1 MGYDLR
7 LPNIAGATEKEKVVQ
22 IERYLR
28 SLVEQLQWALNNI
41 DTSSQNIVSSTPKSL
56 TPSNK
61 PAVDANSTFNAIK
74 HLIIKSADIVEA
86 YYEEINKRF
95 VGEYV
100 SQSDFGIFE
109 EQTTQDIEANSED
122 IKQVFT
128 NLQTIV
134 SDIENLNFTL
144 LEVNAHI
151 KSGLLYTYEDGI
163 PVYGLEIGQKN
174 IIDGEEVFHKYARFT
189 ANRLTFYDQN
199 DTEVA
204 YISDYKIHIT
214 HAEITGS
221 IKLGGFLVETT
232 NGIAFKWVGR
242 G

>member
-7 LPNIAGATEKEKVVQ
+7 LPNVTGATEKEKVVQ

-41 DTSSQNIVSSTPKSL
+41 DASNQNVVSSTPKSL

-86 YYEEINKRF
+86 YHDEINKRL
-95 VGEYV
+95 VGEYLA
-100 SQSDFGIFE
+100 QSDFGVFK
-109 EQTTQDIEANSED
+109 EQTVQDIEANSQW
-122 IKQVFT
+122 IKQNFDDVQEI
-128 NLQTIV
+128 LA
-134 SDIENLNFTL
+134 DIENLNYTL
-144 LEVNAHI
+144 AEVNTHI
-151 KSGLLYTYEDGI
+151 KSGLLYRDENGL
-163 PVYGLEIGQKN
+163 PVFGLEIGQKN
-174 IIDGEEVFHKYARFT
+174 TVDGKEVFNKYARFT
-189 ANRLTFYDQN
+189 SNRLTFYDQN

-204 YISDYKIHIT
+204 YISDYKIYIT

-221 IKLGGFLVETT
+221 IKLGGFLVDTT
-232 NGIAFKWVGR
+232 NGITFRWVGR